1 MHKPPHHTA
10 DISSFSFLVT
20 GGAGFIGSNIV
31 AYLLR
36 HGAGRVRV
44 LDNLSEGR
52 IANIGPFIGRD
63 DFQFIEGDITDPK
76 TCLAAC
82 EGIDYVSHQAA
93 LGSVP
98 RSIETPLK
106 TNAANVTGF
115 LNMLTAAKDAGV
127 RRFVYASSSS
137 VYGDSI
143 RLPKVE
149 EHIGS
154 PLSPYAAS
162 KFVNEVYAG
171 VYALNYDMELI
182 GLRYFNIFGPNQKP
196 EGPYAAVIPLFMDA
210 LLNNRRP
217 FINGDGK
224 QSRDFTY
231 VDNAVQANIRALMT
245 TVQGATGQV
254 YNIACGE
261 RYSVNELF
269 HTIRDI
275 VGSDIEPVYR
285 EERRGDVRDSLADI
299 SKARAYLGY
308 NPTVKLR
315 EGMVPTLEWFREN
328 YAPQTIIT
336 GS

>member
-1 MHKPPHHTA
+1 MKLQIHHQGDLSHLA
-10 DISSFSFLVT
+10 FLVT
-20 GGAGFIGSNIV
+20 GGAGFIGSSIV
-31 AYLLR
+31 AYLLAN
-36 HGAGRVRV
+36 GAGKVRV

-52 IANIGPFIGRD
+52 ITNIQPFIGRA
-63 DFQFIEGDITDPK
+63 DFEFVKGDITDPK
-76 TCLAAC
+76 ICMAAC
-82 EGIDYVSHQAA
+82 EGIDYVTHQAA

-115 LNMLTAAKDAGV
+115 LNMLTAAKDANV
-127 RRFVYASSSS
+127 KRFVYASSSS

-162 KFVNEVYAG
+162 KLVNEVYAG
-171 VYALNYDMELI
+171 VYALNYGMEVI

-196 EGPYAAVIPLFMDA
+196 EGPYAAVIPLFMEA
-210 LLNNRRP
+210 LLNGKRP
-217 FINGDGK
+217 FINGDGE
-224 QSRDFTY
+224 QSRDFTF
-231 VDNAVQANIRALMT
+231 VDNAVQANIRAMLT
-245 TVQGATGQV
+245 TVDGATGQV

-269 HTIRDI
+269 NTIRDI
-275 VGSDIEPVYR
+275 VGSNIEPNYR
-285 EERRGDVRDSLADI
+285 DERKGDVRDSLADI
-299 SKARAYLGY
+299 SKAKAYLGFS
-308 NPTVKLR
+308 PTIKLR
-315 EGMVPTLEWFREN
+315 EGMIPTLEWFREN
-328 YAPQTIIT
+328 YAPQMTVT